1 MDFQRWLREA
11 VSELSESESPKRD
24 AEILLEHV
32 TGKSRTYLLAFGET
46 LLISVHLIAV
56 ALTIGFFIVRYWWRY
71 SNNPLINARW
81 VRIAPHCIDTVLLL
95 SGAGL
100 MWKTGY
106 LPFTDKGAWL
116 TEKLFGVIIYIVLGF
131 IALGRHRP
139 RSQQTGF
146 IAFLLG
152 LVVLY
157 IIIKLATTR
166 IPLLG

>member
-1 MDFQRWLREA
+1 MNLFNA
-11 VSELSESESPKRD
+11 VL
-24 AEILLEHV
+24 
-32 TGKSRTYLLAFGET
+32 YLHIACVVV
-46 LLISVHLIAV
+46 SVSLFV
-56 ALTIGFFIVRYWWRY
+56 LRYWWHWSGNRR
-71 SNNPLINARW
+71 LDQRW
-81 VRIAPHCIDTVLLL
+81 VRIAPHCSDTLLFL

-100 MWKTGY
+100 MAITHY
-106 LPFTDKGAWL
+106 LPFTEDGAWL

>member
-1 MDFQRWLREA
+1 
-11 VSELSESESPKRD
+11 
-24 AEILLEHV
+24 
-32 TGKSRTYLLAFGET
+32 
-46 LLISVHLIAV
+46 
-56 ALTIGFFIVRYWWRY
+56 
-71 SNNPLINARW
+71 
-81 VRIAPHCIDTVLLL
+81 
-95 SGAGL
+95 
-100 MWKTGY
+100 MWKIGY